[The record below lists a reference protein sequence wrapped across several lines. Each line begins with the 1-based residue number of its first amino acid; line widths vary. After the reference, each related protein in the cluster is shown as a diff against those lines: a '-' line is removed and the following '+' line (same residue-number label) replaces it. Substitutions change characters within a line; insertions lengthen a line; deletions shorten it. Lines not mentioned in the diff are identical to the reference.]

1 MWPVV
6 VGLGLT
12 FGSAYFQSRAQDK
25 AARSYSKSADA
36 QSKAIMEMYYQTRE
50 DLQPYMKYGGQA
62 LQKYWNLL
70 EYGPG
75 KMERDPGYQFR
86 LGEGEKAIDRASA
99 ARGNFFSGKR
109 GKALTEYGQEFAS
122 NEYGKF
128 MGRYYQKLNAYG
140 NVAQMGQASAARVG
154 AAGQIAVGQSSGV
167 QMGAAGGRSLSY
179 LEQGDIWG
187 SAANQISAYAGYAG
201 DAFSG
206 GGGSYWP
213 NVQTTRGGHLGSYG
227 F

>member
-1 MWPVV
+1 MAWPLLLAA
-6 VGLGLT
+6 GATIGT
-12 FGSAYFQSRAQDK
+12 AYLQSRAQDK
-25 AARSYSKSADA
+25 AARSYGKSANA
-36 QSKAIMEMYYQTRE
+36 QSRAIMEMYYQTRE

-62 LQKYWNLL
+62 LKKYWNML

-167 QMGAAGGRSLSY
+167 QMDAAETRASSYTNKGEAWGNAVNEIGGLAAYGA
-179 LEQGDIWG
+179 
-187 SAANQISAYAGYAG
+187 
-201 DAFSG
+201 
-206 GGGSYWP
+206 
-213 NVQTTRGGHLGSYG
+213 
-227 F
+227 